1 MSEILLIEDNPAD
14 ILLTKEAF
22 KECLNEHNITA
33 FKDGIEAL
41 KYLRRKGEYSES
53 KIPDLV
59 LLDLNLPKK
68 DGRELLAEI
77 KADNSMNFIPV
88 IILSTSR
95 NEKDIKTS
103 YELKANCYI
112 CKPVELDSFINII
125 LSIEKFWLKTVSL
138 PGMKNS
144 NKNLFNFRFI

>member
-1 MSEILLIEDNPAD
+1 MAEILLIEDNPAD

-22 KECLNEHNITA
+22 KECIHEHNITA
-33 FKDGIEAL
+33 FKDGTEAMN
-41 KYLRRKGEYSES
+41 YLRRKGEYSDS

-77 KADNSMNFIPV
+77 KSDRNIKPVPV
-88 IILSTSR
+88 IILSTSK
-95 NEKDIKTS
+95 NERDIQAS

-125 LSIEKFWLKTVSL
+125 LSIEKFWLKTVRL
-138 PGMKNS
+138 PVYEK
-144 NKNLFNFRFI
+144 II

>member
-22 KECLNEHNITA
+22 KECRYEHNITA

-41 KYLRRKGEYSES
+41 KYLRRKGQYTNS
-53 KIPDLV
+53 KVPDLV

-77 KADNSMNFIPV
+77 KSDSTMNSIPV
-88 IILSTSR
+88 IVLSTSR
-95 NEKDIKTS
+95 NENDIKTS

-138 PGMKNS
+138 PDYEK
-144 NKNLFNFRFI
+144 FI

>member
-22 KECLNEHNITA
+22 KECLHKHNITA
-33 FKDGIEAL
+33 FKDVIEAL
-41 KYLRRKGEYSES
+41 KYLKRKGEYSKS
-53 KIPDLV
+53 KTPDIV

-77 KADNSMNFIPV
+77 KSDNTMNSIPV
-88 IILSTSR
+88 IVLSTSR
-95 NEKDIKTS
+95 NEKDIMTS

-138 PGMKNS
+138 PDYEK
-144 NKNLFNFRFI
+144 FI

>member
-14 ILLTKEAF
+14 ILLTREAF
-22 KECLNEHNITA
+22 KECLHKHNITA
-33 FKDGIEAL
+33 FKDGTEAL
-41 KYLRRKGEYSES
+41 KYLRRKGEYSNS

-77 KADNSMNFIPV
+77 KSDNSMSCIPV
-88 IILSTSR
+88 IIMSTSR

-138 PGMKNS
+138 PVYEK
-144 NKNLFNFRFI
+144 FI

>member
-22 KECLNEHNITA
+22 KECLHKHNITA
-33 FKDGIEAL
+33 FKDGTEAL
-41 KYLRRKGEYSES
+41 KYLRRKGEYSNS

-77 KADNSMNFIPV
+77 KSDNSMSCIPV
-88 IILSTSR
+88 IIMSTSR

-138 PGMKNS
+138 PVYEK
-144 NKNLFNFRFI
+144 FI

>member
-1 MSEILLIEDNPAD
+1 MAEILLIEDNPAD

-22 KECLNEHNITA
+22 KECLHEHKITA
-33 FKDGIEAL
+33 FKDGSEAM
-41 KYLRRKGEYSES
+41 KYLRRNGEYSDS

-77 KADNSMNFIPV
+77 KSDKNINPIPV
-88 IILSTSR
+88 IILSTSK
-95 NEKDIKTS
+95 NERDIQTS

-112 CKPVELDSFINII
+112 CKPVELDSFISII
-125 LSIEKFWLKTVSL
+125 LSIEKFWLKTVRL
-138 PGMKNS
+138 PVYEK
-144 NKNLFNFRFI
+144 II

>member
-1 MSEILLIEDNPAD
+1 MAEILLIEDNPAD

-22 KECLNEHNITA
+22 KECLYEHNITA
-33 FKDGIEAL
+33 FKDGCEAM
-41 KYLRRKGEYSES
+41 KYLRRNGEYSGS

-77 KADNSMNFIPV
+77 KSDKDISNIPV
-88 IILSTSR
+88 IILSTSKNDR
-95 NEKDIKTS
+95 DIQAS

-112 CKPVELDSFINII
+112 CKPVELDSFISII
-125 LSIEKFWLKTVSL
+125 LSIEKFWLKTVRL
-138 PGMKNS
+138 PVYEK
-144 NKNLFNFRFI
+144 II

>member
-14 ILLTKEAF
+14 ILLTREAF
-22 KECLNEHNITA
+22 KECLYKHNITA
-33 FKDGIEAL
+33 FKDGTEAL
-41 KYLRRKGEYSES
+41 KYLRRIGEYSNS

-77 KADNSMNFIPV
+77 KSDNSMSCIPV
-88 IILSTSR
+88 IIMSTSR

-125 LSIEKFWLKTVSL
+125 QSIEKFWLKTVSL
-138 PGMKNS
+138 PVYEK
-144 NKNLFNFRFI
+144 FI